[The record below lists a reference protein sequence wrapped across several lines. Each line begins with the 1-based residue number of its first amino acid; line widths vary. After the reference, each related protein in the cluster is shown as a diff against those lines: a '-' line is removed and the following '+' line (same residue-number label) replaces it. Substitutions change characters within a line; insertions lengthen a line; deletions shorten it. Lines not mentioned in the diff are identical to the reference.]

1 MKLQFFEDVIQ
12 YDYTRQNDVLPQ
24 DFVPTMDNMDAS
36 SVFLGQFFPLHPC
49 NTKEIVSIS

>member
-12 YDYTRQNDVLPQ
+12 HDYTRQNDVLPQ

-36 SVFLGQFFPLHPC
+36 SVFLGRFFPLHPC
-49 NTKEIVSIS
+49 NTKEMVSIS